1 MANVIVALFSDP
13 LVTATDD
20 DGYFTFANAPIGAH
34 TLRVYLT
41 QADYDN
47 NNPVLEQSVTVSSNT
62 DENTVALTVAAPE
75 PEPTP
80 EPSPEPDP
88 TPTPEPSPEPEP
100 TPDAT
105 PAPAPTTTPQSPP
118 APQPEP
124 TNGNDLLWL
133 WILLGVLAVSG
144 VIAAIIITKRK
155 NK

>member
-41 QADYDN
+41 QADFGG

-62 DENTVALTVAAPE
+62 DENTVAFTVATPE
-75 PEPTP
+75 PEP
-80 EPSPEPDP
+80 SPDTDP
-88 TPTPEPSPEPEP
+88 TPTPEPSPTPEP
-100 TPDAT
+100 IPDPTPT
-105 PAPAPTTTPQSPP
+105 STPTTTPQPTP
-118 APQPEP
+118 APLPEP
-124 TNGNDLLWL
+124 TNNNDLLWL

-144 VIAAIIITKRK
+144 ILTVIIITKRK
-155 NK
+155 K